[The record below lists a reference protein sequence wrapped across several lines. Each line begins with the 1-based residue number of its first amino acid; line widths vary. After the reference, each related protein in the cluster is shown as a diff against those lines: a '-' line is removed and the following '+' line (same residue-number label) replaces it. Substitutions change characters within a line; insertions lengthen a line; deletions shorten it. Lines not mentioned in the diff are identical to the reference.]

1 MKVLSKSTCRLA
13 AFAFLMVFSGF
24 AQSIAQAPLA
34 GNTYTGLL
42 EVQPLARIQATG
54 GFAVA
59 VRDTDAT
66 MGIMNPAYLT
76 EAASRQRL
84 GISFVNHPAGISMFN
99 GNYATKLGKR
109 KQPIVFS
116 LSGLSYGSI
125 KETDATGAQLGTFSG
140 GDYVLSAGLV
150 RQLGKRWHGG
160 ISPKVAYSHLAE
172 VNAVVIALDAG
183 VVYQDSAELVHFAAL
198 IRNAGVQI
206 DPYYSGERQ
215 RLPLDIQLSA
225 SRRFPH
231 LPVRLGMTLHNLQ
244 RFNIRYNDSTDRIY
258 NPVSLTGVD
267 EDSSRSFFGDKLMR
281 HVAVGAELYFS
292 RNFRLGLGYNHL
304 RRREMRVPVP
314 ARNGLAGFSG
324 GFTIRVNR
332 FDISYARTVYHIA
345 GGTNTFTINTALGR
359 F

>member
-1 MKVLSKSTCRLA
+1 MALLLVLCSVKS
-13 AFAFLMVFSGF
+13 
-24 AQSIAQAPLA
+24 QAQAPLA
-34 GNTYTGLL
+34 GQAYTGLL

-54 GFAVA
+54 GYALA
-59 VRDTDAT
+59 IRDTDAT
-66 MGIMNPAYLT
+66 MGILNPAFLT
-76 EAASRQRL
+76 SAAANQRL

-99 GNYATKLGKR
+99 GNFATQLGKR
-109 KQPIVFS
+109 KKPIVFS

-125 KETDATGAQLGTFSG
+125 KETDQTGAQIGTFSG

-160 ISPKVAYSHLAE
+160 ITPKLAYSHLAE
-172 VNAVVIALDAG
+172 VNAAAIAMDAG
-183 VVYQDSAELVHFAAL
+183 VVYQDSTELVHFAAL
-198 IRNAGVQI
+198 IRNFGVQV

-215 RLPLDIQLSA
+215 KLPLDIQLSA

-231 LPVRLGMTLHNLQ
+231 LPVRLGITLHNLQ
-244 RFNIRYNDSTDRIY
+244 RFNIRYNDSADRIY
-258 NPVSLTGVD
+258 NPVSLTGVN
-267 EDSSRSFFGDKLMR
+267 EDSARTFFGDKLMR
-281 HVAVGAELYFS
+281 HVAFGAELYFS
-292 RNFRLGLGYNHL
+292 RNFRVGLGYNHL

-314 ARNGLAGFSG
+314 ARNGLAGFSA